1 MRTIAIDTSH
11 AAGSVAARDG
21 EALAERR
28 LGAAGDH
35 ARLLAAAVAEVAGS
49 LGWTTADA
57 ELVTVVRGPGS
68 FTGLRV
74 GVATAKAIAW
84 AGGATLL
91 GLSGFEVVAAESARL
106 TGWTDG
112 PLAIAYDAGRGEV
125 FATRATPAGDES
137 WRIEAGQLLPADR
150 WIASLPPGA
159 KVSGPALASLAE
171 RLADA
176 GVVLPPAAA
185 WFPSAAAA
193 AELAITKA
201 RGGAADR
208 PESLVPEYLRPSY
221 AEEPRPRGPA

>member
-1 MRTIAIDTSH
+1 
-11 AAGSVAARDG
+11 VA
-21 EALAERR
+21 
-28 LGAAGDH
+28 
-35 ARLLAAAVAEVAGS
+35 VI
-49 LGWTTADA
+49 
-57 ELVTVVRGPGS
+57 RGPGS

-74 GVATAKAIAW
+74 GVATAKAVAW

-91 GLSGFEVVAAESARL
+91 GLSGFEVVAVESARL
-106 TGWTDG
+106 TGWTDE

-125 FATRATPAGDES
+125 FATRATPAGDDG

-150 WIASLPPGA
+150 WIASLPPGG
-159 KVSGPALASLAE
+159 KVSGPALASLAG

-176 GVVLPPAAA
+176 GLVLPPAAA

-221 AEEPRPRGPA
+221 AEEPRPRGR